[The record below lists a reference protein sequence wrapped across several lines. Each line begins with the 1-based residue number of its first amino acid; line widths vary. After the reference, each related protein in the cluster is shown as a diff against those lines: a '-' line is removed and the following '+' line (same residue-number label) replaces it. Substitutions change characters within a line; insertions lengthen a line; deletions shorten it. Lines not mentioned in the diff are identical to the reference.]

1 MKIFLAPQRRDDSLE
16 VVKSGNILV
25 LNGESFDFTRMVDG
39 DTLPA
44 SAISSP
50 FFAGNVDNI
59 GGELELT
66 LFLPLPANYSQ
77 AQAFPVPLVNV
88 GDGPVLFPVPLP
100 ASLSADMSFQESAA
114 EPEA

>member
-1 MKIFLAPQRRDDSLE
+1 MKIYLAPQRRDDSLD

-66 LFLPLPANYSQ
+66 LILPLPANYSQ
-77 AQAFPVPLVNV
+77 AQAFPDPLLNV
-88 GDGPVLFPVPLP
+88 SDGPIVFPAPLP
-100 ASLSADMSFQESAA
+100 VSLLADISTQESAV
-114 EPEA
+114 EPEV

>member
-1 MKIFLAPQRRDDSLE
+1 MKIYLAPQRRDDSLE
-16 VVKSGNILV
+16 VVKSGNVLV
-25 LNGESFDFTRMVDG
+25 LNGESFDFTRMADG

-50 FFAGNVDNI
+50 FFVGNVEKI

-66 LFLPLPANYSQ
+66 LILPLPANYSQ
-77 AQAFPVPLVNV
+77 AQAFPDPLLNV
-88 GDGPVLFPVPLP
+88 GDGPIVLPAPLP
-100 ASLSADMSFQESAA
+100 ASLLADISAV

>member
-1 MKIFLAPQRRDDSLE
+1 MKIFLVPQRRDDSLE
-16 VVKSGNILV
+16 VVKSGNVLV

-50 FFAGNVDNI
+50 FFVGNVDNI

-66 LFLPLPANYSQ
+66 LILPLPANYSQ
-77 AQAFPVPLVNV
+77 AQAFPEPLLNV
-88 GDGPVLFPVPLP
+88 GDGPVVFPAPL
-100 ASLSADMSFQESAA
+100 AVSLLADISTQESAV
-114 EPEA
+114 EPEV

>member
-1 MKIFLAPQRRDDSLE
+1 MKIYLAPQRRDDNLD
-16 VVKSGNILV
+16 VVKSGNILI

-77 AQAFPVPLVNV
+77 AQAFPEPLVNV
-88 GDGPVLFPVPLP
+88 GDGPVVFPAPLP
-100 ASLSADMSFQESAA
+100 SSLFSEMPA
-114 EPEA
+114 EPGTAGLEA

>member
-16 VVKSGNILV
+16 VVKNGSVLI
-25 LNGESFDFTRMVDG
+25 LNGEPFDFARMVDG

-50 FFAGNVDNI
+50 FFVGNVDNI

-66 LFLPLPANYSQ
+66 LLLPLPANYSHS
-77 AQAFPVPLVNV
+77 QAFPEPLINV
-88 GDGPVLFPVPLP
+88 GDGPVAFPAPLP
-100 ASLSADMSFQESAA
+100 ISFLSVDASVTEA
-114 EPEA
+114 EA

>member
-16 VVKSGNILV
+16 VVKSGNVLV

-50 FFAGNVDNI
+50 FFFGNVDNI

-66 LFLPLPANYSQ
+66 LLLPLPANYSH

-88 GDGPVLFPVPLP
+88 SDGPVVFPAPLP
-100 ASLSADMSFQESAA
+100 ISLMADISTQESAV
-114 EPEA
+114 EREA